1 MARAIRLATLIA
13 MLCSTVVPGA
23 SAGGSSAPDSA
34 QRAALLERIGRLDR
48 VRILGPD
55 GATLLLEPA
64 VREDGLHMRRPWK
77 PSRAALFVSAAA
89 PAPARPV
96 EFVPWSAIERV
107 QVHRNAARSG
117 ALTGAVIGGVVV
129 GLSLLTYHRQ
139 VADSWEVSGS
149 WIMAG
154 SALVIGG
161 TTLSGLVLGTFGEEW
176 APVYPP
182 PAPAARR

>member
-1 MARAIRLATLIA
+1 MVRSCPGSSVCYALLVCALL
-13 MLCSTVVPGA
+13 ST
-23 SAGGSSAPDSA
+23 SAGAVAAPDSA
-34 QRAALLERIGRLDR
+34 QRAALQERIGRLDR

-55 GATLLLEPA
+55 GTTLLLEPA